1 MAYDDSTVTYP
12 GLSRLLGEEKVET
25 TSASYQAPVRGEP
38 ARSPV
43 QRIDD
48 GKTWFISKEMHSLQH
63 ESDSGIL
70 IPAMCR
76 PWSTANSELRDYNEA
91 YAKYIDGLMPRL
103 LKHDHKGKN
112 LKSLSPPQRYEQ
124 QLFYLY
130 NLRKKDKDDF
140 LLHMELL
147 ANTIE
152 AWDLK
157 AVKEGKK
164 KNKASKTPN
173 KQTKC
178 LLKPKP
184 IKKNVL
190 AMKTTHIGT
199 DAKAYSTNYNSK
211 EEENLDVSRNLLNGS
226 VENLG

>member
-1 MAYDDSTVTYP
+1 
-12 GLSRLLGEEKVET
+12 
-25 TSASYQAPVRGEP
+25 
-38 ARSPV
+38 
-43 QRIDD
+43 
-48 GKTWFISKEMHSLQH
+48 
-63 ESDSGIL
+63 
-70 IPAMCR
+70 
-76 PWSTANSELRDYNEA
+76 DYNEA
-91 YAKYIDGLMPRL
+91 YAKYIDGLTPRL
-103 LKHDHKGKN
+103 LKHDHEGKI

-130 NLRKKDKDDF
+130 SLREKDRDHF

-147 ANTIE
+147 VDTIE

-157 AVKEGKK
+157 VDMIKEQRISRKRAAKEGKK

-184 IKKNVL
+184 IKKNVP

-211 EEENLDVSRNLLNGS
+211 EEENLDASRNLLNGS